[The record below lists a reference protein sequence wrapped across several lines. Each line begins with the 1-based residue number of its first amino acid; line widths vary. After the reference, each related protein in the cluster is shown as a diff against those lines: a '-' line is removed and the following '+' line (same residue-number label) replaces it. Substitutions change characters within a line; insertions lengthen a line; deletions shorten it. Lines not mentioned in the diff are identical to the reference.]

1 MVSLV
6 CLHTLHDTRVPS
18 RAARPAEL
26 SSVPSLT
33 LPLISKRA
41 LLLPCEAQ
49 CVPHTF
55 DVLDLDLEVD
65 DAFGLEGHALACHA
79 DVASDCVVDLVL
91 KAHRLHISERE

>member
-1 MVSLV
+1 M
-6 CLHTLHDTRVPS
+6 
-18 RAARPAEL
+18 
-26 SSVPSLT
+26 
-33 LPLISKRA
+33 
-41 LLLPCEAQ
+41 
-49 CVPHTF
+49 PHTF